1 MSTTRALLLALVSAA
16 LAATGAVFV
25 TSRVH
30 AGASATAAT
39 ETYLCP
45 MHPSVVQ
52 DRPGQCPI
60 CNMKLVK
67 ADPPTKAESGEMYVC
82 PMHPGVVQDRPGQCP
97 SCNMKLV
104 KADAPAPKA
113 AAAEMYVC
121 PMHPGVVQDRPG
133 QCPSCNMKL
142 VKADA
147 PAPKAAA
154 AGETYVCPMHPGVM
168 QDRPGQCPS
177 CNMKLVKADAKAA
190 APASELAVIAID
202 PAHQQ
207 LIGLERGVV
216 DRGALGG
223 ALRTSARVAVDET
236 QVRKVSVRVP
246 GYVERLFVDFVG
258 KPLRKGQPLFSLFS
272 PEVLAAEQEWLLAHR
287 SGAAAVASSARRKLE
302 LWGVP
307 EAELARLER
316 DGVASQVITFT
327 SPVSGVVT
335 KKDVVEGA
343 RLEAGAMPL
352 EVSDLSSVWV
362 LADVYETELR
372 FVTPGLVARFST
384 AAFPGREFEG
394 VVRFVE
400 PVLDAQTRTARVR
413 VALPNADGA
422 LRPESF
428 GELVIAR
435 APREVLR
442 VPADALVRGGQ
453 RDFAFVA
460 RADGHFEPREVVVG
474 EVTHDFAEVL
484 SGLEAGEAVV
494 TRATFLVESESR
506 LRASLARLASTKA
519 TLPSATL
526 EHEHRP

>member
-1 MSTTRALLLALVSAA
+1 MTTTRAILLALVSAA
-16 LAATGAVFV
+16 LAATGAVVV
-25 TSRVH
+25 TTH
-30 AGASATAAT
+30 AHADASPRATATGETYVCPMHPSVVQDHPGQCPICNMKLVKADAPAPRAAAQAETYVCPMHPSVVQDHPGQCPICNMKLVQADAPAVSATAEAYT
-39 ETYLCP
+39 CP

-52 DRPGQCPI
+52 DRPGQC
-60 CNMKLVK
+60 
-67 ADPPTKAESGEMYVC
+67 S
-82 PMHPGVVQDRPGQCP
+82 

-104 KADAPAPKA
+104 KA
-113 AAAEMYVC
+113 
-121 PMHPGVVQDRPG
+121 Q
-133 QCPSCNMKL
+133 
-142 VKADA
+142 
-147 PAPKAAA
+147 
-154 AGETYVCPMHPGVM
+154 
-168 QDRPGQCPS
+168 
-177 CNMKLVKADAKAA
+177 AKAA
-190 APASELAVIAID
+190 RQTAELAVIAID

-216 DRGALGG
+216 DRGSLGG
-223 ALRTSARVAVDET
+223 ALRTSARIAVDET

-272 PEVLAAEQEWLLAHR
+272 PEVLAAEQEWLVAHR
-287 SGAAAVASSARRKLE
+287 SGATALASSARRKLE

-316 DGVASQVITFT
+316 EGVASQVITFT

-362 LADVYETELR
+362 LADVYDAELR
-372 FVTPGLVARFST
+372 FVTPGLTARFST

-400 PVLDAQTRTARVR
+400 PVIDPLTRTARVR

-422 LRPESF
+422 LKPELF

-442 VPADALVRGGQ
+442 APADALVRGGQ

-474 EVTHDFAEVL
+474 EVTRDFAEVL

-519 TLPSATL
+519 TPPSANL
-526 EHEHRP
+526 DHEHRP